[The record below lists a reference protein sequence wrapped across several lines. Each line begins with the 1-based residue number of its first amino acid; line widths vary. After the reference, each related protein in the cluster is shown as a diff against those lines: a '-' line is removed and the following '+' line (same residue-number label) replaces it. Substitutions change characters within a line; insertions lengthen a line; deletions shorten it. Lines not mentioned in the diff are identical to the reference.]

1 MNQLVVFLRLVAGSI
16 IPVVLVIS
24 YLAIFICII
33 LPFVLIVM
41 LIYSIVCIKN
51 FISSIF
57 NKKNNTF
64 DPQP

>member
-1 MNQLVVFLRLVAGSI
+1 MNQLAVFLRLVAGSI

-64 DPQP
+64 DP